1 MSGHMFDTVDDL
13 VLFVTEDNVAVFS
26 HDLHNQI
33 FGTQITEFIQM
44 FNSKTD
50 DPLHTRLFDGD
61 DLATSDMLS

>member
-1 MSGHMFDTVDDL
+1 MFDTVKDRI
-13 VLFVTEDNVAVFS
+13 VLLTEDQVAVFS

-50 DPLHTRLFDGD
+50 DPLHTRLFNRD

>member
-1 MSGHMFDTVDDL
+1 MFDTVKDRI
-13 VLFVTEDNVAVFS
+13 VLLTEDQVAVFS

-50 DPLHTRLFDGD
+50 DPLHTRLFNRD
-61 DLATSDMLS
+61 DLATPDMLS

>member
-1 MSGHMFDTVDDL
+1 MFDTVYDL
-13 VLFVTEDNVAVFS
+13 ILFVTEDNVAVFS

-50 DPLHTRLFDGD
+50 DPLHTRLFNRD
-61 DLATSDMLS
+61 DLATPDMLS